1 MKPDHDQMLTIKQ
14 AAELLGLSTTSIHD
28 LRSLGKLAAYHVG
41 PKGKAVRFRRGD
53 LLAYVEGTKSVPQA
67 QVQESPAIRFD
78 GDYEMYLKYIVNRR
92 RRAPSAKSRGGA
104 SGAGRGGSSAC

>member
-1 MKPDHDQMLTIKQ
+1 MLTIKQ

-53 LLAYVEGTKSVPQA
+53 LLEYAEGRKVHGQKP
-67 QVQESPAIRFD
+67 ESTVRKFD
-78 GDYEMYLKYIVNRR
+78 GSYEMVLKYLTRR
-92 RRAPSAKSRGGA
+92 REPSAKSRGGA
-104 SGAGRGGSSAC
+104 GRVGRGGRNAG

>member
-41 PKGKAVRFRRGD
+41 PKG
-53 LLAYVEGTKSVPQA
+53 
-67 QVQESPAIRFD
+67 
-78 GDYEMYLKYIVNRR
+78 
-92 RRAPSAKSRGGA
+92 
-104 SGAGRGGSSAC
+104 

>member
-53 LLAYVEGTKSVPQA
+53 LLAYVEGTKSAPQA
-67 QVQESPAIRFD
+67 QVQESRPIRFD
-78 GDYEMYLKYIVNRR
+78 GDYEMYLKYFNRP
-92 RRAPSAKSRGGA
+92 RRAPSAKSLGGA
-104 SGAGRGGSSAC
+104 SGAGRGGRSAC